1 MVLPAD
7 KAQVEHIRKLSSY
20 FPASYRA
27 INLSNC
33 PTKKNKKCLKLTCWQ
48 KSVLPVQAV
57 CWYLVSLNWIPEQ
70 GMQSD
75 PLRTSS
81 LNFFSYPP
89 LLIVILV
96 LMVVK
101 TLDF

>member
-70 GMQSD
+70 GMQSGPFEDLSPIFFFLTPLSNCD
-75 PLRTSS
+75 PC
-81 LNFFSYPP
+81 
-89 LLIVILV
+89 I
-96 LMVVK
+96 
-101 TLDF
+101 DGD